1 MVTELKEGLT
11 FDDVLIE
18 PRRSRVS
25 TRKDV
30 ETSTRFS
37 RRISLQIPIVSAN
50 MSTVTEADM
59 AIAMAREGGLGVI
72 HRFMRIEDEVEQ
84 VARVKRS
91 ENIIIEQPY
100 TIGPGKQLAD
110 ARKVMDEGNITSLLV
125 ASEEGDLLGILTH
138 RDVLFVENTSR
149 LVSELMTPAEKL
161 VTVSPGV
168 TPDEAKR
175 LFRKYKVEKFP
186 IVDENGRLVGLIT
199 IADILKRS
207 RYPLATK
214 DEKGRLRVAAAVGVR
229 GDFLDRAEALTEAGV
244 DAIVVD
250 VAHGHSDHALEAST
264 AIRKRI
270 NDTDLVVGNVATAR
284 AVRELIELDVDAIK
298 VGIGPGSICIT
309 RLVTG
314 SGVPQLSAVL
324 ECSREAADR
333 GIPIIA
339 DGGIR
344 TSGDITKALAAG
356 AANVM
361 LGSLLAGT
369 EESPGVIVIRGGLR
383 HKVCWGSASLWA
395 QWDARSSNGE
405 DPAEVAEVVP
415 EGVEAVVPYKGLV
428 SEVLNHL
435 VGGLR
440 SGISYAG
447 ARNISEL
454 RKNASFIKI
463 TPAGLNESHPHDVDP
478 VK

>member
-1 MVTELKEGLT
+1 MVNEPKEGLT

-25 TRKDV
+25 SRRDV
-30 ETSTRFS
+30 DTSTQFS
-37 RRISLQIPIVSAN
+37 RHISLQIPIASAN

-59 AIAMAREGGLGVI
+59 AIAMAREGGIGVV
-72 HRFMRIEDEVEQ
+72 HRFMSIEDEVEE

-100 TIGPGKQLAD
+100 TIEPDKKLSD
-110 ARKVMDEGNITSLLV
+110 ARRLMQEGNITSLLV
-125 ASEEGDLLGILTH
+125 ASEEGELFGILTH
-138 RDVLFVENTSR
+138 RDVLFVEEQSR
-149 LVSELMTPAEKL
+149 LVSELMTPAEKV

-168 TPDEAKR
+168 TPKEAKR
-175 LFRKYKVEKFP
+175 LFREHKVEKFP
-186 IVDENGRLVGLIT
+186 IVDANGRLAGLIT

-229 GDFLDRAEALTEAGV
+229 GDYLERAKALIEAGV

-250 VAHGHSDHALEAST
+250 VAHGHSDHAIEASS
-264 AIRKRI
+264 AIRKRHG
-270 NDTDLVVGNVATAR
+270 DTELVVGNVATAR
-284 AVRELIELDVDAIK
+284 AVRELVELDVDAIK

-314 SGVPQLSAVL
+314 SGVPQLSAVM
-324 ECSREAADR
+324 ECSREANEK
-333 GIPIIA
+333 GVPIIA

-356 AANVM
+356 ASTVM

-383 HKVCWGSASLWA
+383 HKICWGSASLWA
-395 QWDARSSNGE
+395 QWDARSSNGQ
-405 DPAEVAEVVP
+405 DPEEVAEVVP

-440 SGISYAG
+440 SGISYGG
-447 ARNISEL
+447 ARNITEL
-454 RKNASFIKI
+454 QKNVTFIKI
-463 TPAGLNESHPHDVDP
+463 THAGLSESHTHDVDP
-478 VK
+478 VR